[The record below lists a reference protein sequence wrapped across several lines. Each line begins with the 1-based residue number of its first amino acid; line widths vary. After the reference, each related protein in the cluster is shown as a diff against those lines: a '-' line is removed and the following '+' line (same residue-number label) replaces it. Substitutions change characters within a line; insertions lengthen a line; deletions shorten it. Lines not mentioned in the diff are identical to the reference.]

1 MRPKS
6 AGGDIMRI
14 AIIVASLVI
23 LAILQGCASA
33 KVGLRPFPD
42 EIELEPFAQR
52 WASAKHDDQTEQAKD
67 LDAYRVAAVEA
78 SKASLALTQ
87 AEAKRDAASYALQSA
102 ATDQAAIRKDELAT
116 AESET
121 ALSRAD
127 ALLADRTLKSNYD
140 AVDPERRVKLLR
152 RTVAA
157 YATDVYRRAKERS
170 VMAWEA
176 NEMATFGGMGAVLGG
191 IASKTGLINTGAAVA
206 AIGLTNSQF
215 YKLETQRQSYITALK
230 RLTCISAKMA
240 LITQQDLDRAS
251 QSTNIGAGATA
262 AMNFESTIVYQ
273 VDAVRM
279 DYINALLG
287 IAPTELDRATLETIS
302 AKYKSPDNP
311 GAASTVMAQ
320 GVKGAA
326 PPDTAAFDAAATKVK
341 EASDAVLLC
350 TKT

>member
-1 MRPKS
+1 
-6 AGGDIMRI
+6 MRI
-14 AIIVASLVI
+14 VVIVATLVT
-23 LAILQGCASA
+23 LAVLQGCASS

-42 EIELEPFAQR
+42 ESELEPFAQR
-52 WASAKHDDQTEQAKD
+52 WASARHDDQTEQAKH
-67 LDAYRVAAVEA
+67 LDAYRTAAVVA

-87 AEAKRDAASYALQSA
+87 AEARRDAAIHALQAA
-102 ATDQAAIRKDELAT
+102 ATDEAAIKKAELTT
-116 AESET
+116 AESEV
-121 ALSRAD
+121 ALSRAN
-127 ALLADRTLKSNYD
+127 ALVADQILKSEHD

-157 YATDVYRRAKERS
+157 YATDVYRRTKERS
-170 VMAWEA
+170 AVAWEA

-251 QSTNIGAGATA
+251 QSTNVGAGAAA
-262 AMNFESTIVYQ
+262 AMNFESTVVYQ

-279 DYINALLG
+279 EYTNALLG
-287 IAPTELDRATLETIS
+287 IAPTEIDRATLETIS
-302 AKYKSPDNP
+302 AKYKLTDNR
-311 GAASTVMAQ
+311 GEIVTAGSNTDNAAASKM
-320 GVKGAA
+320 
-326 PPDTAAFDAAATKVK
+326 AAFDAAATKVK

-350 TKT
+350 AKT